1 MLPLD
6 GIKVV
11 DLSRLAPGPYC
22 TMLLGDMGADVLLV
36 EQAGEGSDRRR
47 NPVRMDTAQAEAAR
61 RSQAYNALGRNKRS
75 IALNLKSDD
84 ARQIFM
90 ELAKDADVVVE
101 GFRPGVVKRLGV
113 DYEAVSAINPRVVY
127 LSLSGFGQTGPYSG
141 LVGHDINYISI
152 GGALGVTGWPDQ
164 PPAIPMN
171 LLADF
176 AGGGLFAAFAIVT
189 ALLARDRTGKG
200 QYIDMAMSDGV
211 LSLLSSAASG
221 VLAGGKAPMPGAS
234 MLNGAAPHYNV
245 YQCADGEWFS
255 LGSLEP
261 WFWENLCRAMGREDF
276 APFEYEQSRYAEI
289 AEHFRTEFKKKT
301 RAEWF
306 EYLSRWDI
314 CAAPVLR
321 LDEALNDP
329 HNRARGMVVEVP
341 HPTLGSVQQVGIAP
355 KLSDTP
361 GQARSTAP
369 AAGQHTDDVLRSL
382 GRTDEQIAAL
392 RMAGAV
398 G

>member
-1 MLPLD
+1 MLPLE
-6 GIKVV
+6 GIKIL

-22 TMLLGDMGADVLLV
+22 TMLLGDMGADVLLI
-36 EQAGEGSDRRR
+36 EQAGEGSGARG
-47 NPVRMDTAQAEAAR
+47 NPARATQGEAAER
-61 RSQAYNALGRNKRS
+61 ARAYNALSRNKRS
-75 IALNLKSDD
+75 LGLNLKSDE
-84 ARQIFM
+84 AREVFM
-90 ELAKDADVVVE
+90 TLAKDADVVVE

-127 LSLSGFGQTGPYSG
+127 LSLSGFGQTGPYSK

-152 GGALGVTGWPDQ
+152 GGALGVTGWPGQ

-171 LLADF
+171 LIADF

-189 ALLARDRTGKG
+189 ALMGRERTGRG

-211 LSLLSSAASG
+211 LSLLSSAASS
-221 VLAGGKAPMPGAS
+221 VLAGGKPPMPGAF

-245 YQCADGEWFS
+245 YECADGEWFS

-261 WFWENLCRAMGREDF
+261 WFWENLCRAMGRDDF
-276 APFEYEQSRYAEI
+276 IPYEYTADKHPEVF
-289 AEHFRTEFKKKT
+289 EHFRTEFKKKT

-306 EYLSRWDI
+306 EHLSRTDI

-329 HNRARGMVVEVP
+329 HNRARNMVVDVP
-341 HPTLGSVQQVGIAP
+341 HPTLGTVQQVGIAP

-369 AAGQHTDDVLRSL
+369 YSGQHTDDVLRSL
-382 GRTDEQIAAL
+382 GSIAE
-392 RMAGAV
+392 
-398 G
+398 

>member
-1 MLPLD
+1 MLPLQ
-6 GIKVV
+6 GVKVL

-22 TMLLGDMGADVLLV
+22 TMLLADLGADVLLV
-36 EQAGEGSDRRR
+36 EQAGEGAERRR
-47 NPVRMDTAQAEAAR
+47 SPVRIGDGAAAERA
-61 RSQAYNALGRNKRS
+61 QAYNALGRNKRS
-75 IALNLKSDD
+75 IALNLKLPE
-84 ARQIFM
+84 ARAIFM
-90 ELAKDADVVVE
+90 ELARDADVVVE
-101 GFRPGVVKRLGV
+101 GFRPGVVQRLGV
-113 DYEAVSAINPRVVY
+113 DYETVSRVNPRVVY
-127 LSLSGFGQTGPYSG
+127 LSLSGFGQTGPYAR

-152 GGALGVTGWPDQ
+152 GGALGVTGWPGQ

-189 ALLARDRTGKG
+189 ALLARERTGRG

-211 LSLLSSAASG
+211 LSLLTAAASQ
-221 VLAGGKAPMPGAS
+221 VLAGGRPPMPGEHL
-234 MLNGAAPHYNV
+234 LNGGAPHYNV

-276 APFEYEQSRYAEI
+276 IPYEYDTSKYPEI
-289 AEHFRTEFKKKT
+289 FDHFRAEFRKKT
-301 RAEWF
+301 RQEWF
-306 EYLSRWDI
+306 EYLSQWDI

-329 HNRARGMVVEVP
+329 HNRARGMVVKVP
-341 HPTLGSVQQVGIAP
+341 HPVFGEVEQVGIAP
-355 KLSDTP
+355 KFSETP
-361 GQARSTAP
+361 GQVRSTAP
-369 AAGQHTDDVLRSL
+369 LPGQHTDDVLRAL
-382 GRTDEQIAAL
+382 GRTDEEIAAL
-392 RMAGAV
+392 RAQGAI

>member
-1 MLPLD
+1 
-6 GIKVV
+6 
-11 DLSRLAPGPYC
+11 
-22 TMLLGDMGADVLLV
+22 MGADVLLI
-36 EQAGEGSDRRR
+36 EQAGEGSERRR
-47 NPVRMDTAQAEAAR
+47 NPVRVGDAAAAERAL
-61 RSQAYNALGRNKRS
+61 AYNALSRNKRS
-75 IALNLKSDD
+75 IGLNLKLDE
-84 ARQIFM
+84 AREVFM
-90 ELAKDADVVVE
+90 SLAKDADVVVE

-127 LSLSGFGQTGPYSG
+127 LSLSGFGQTGPYAK

-152 GGALGVTGWPDQ
+152 GGALGVTGWPGQ

-189 ALLARDRTGKG
+189 ALIARERTGRG

-211 LSLLSSAASG
+211 LSLLSSAASQ
-221 VLAGGKAPMPGAS
+221 VLAGGKAPMPGAH

-245 YQCADGEWFS
+245 YECADGEWFS

-276 APFEYEQSRYAEI
+276 IPYEYTQEKYPEI
-289 AEHFRTEFKKKT
+289 FEHFRSQFRTKT

-306 EYLSRWDI
+306 AYLSQWDI

-321 LDEALNDP
+321 LDEALNDA
-329 HNRARGMVVEVP
+329 HNRARDMVVEVP

-355 KLSDTP
+355 KLSATP
-361 GQARSTAP
+361 GKVRSTAP
-369 AAGQHTDDVLRSL
+369 SPGQHTDEVLRSL
-382 GRTDEQIAAL
+382 GYDDGRIAEL
-392 RMAGAV
+392 RQKGAI